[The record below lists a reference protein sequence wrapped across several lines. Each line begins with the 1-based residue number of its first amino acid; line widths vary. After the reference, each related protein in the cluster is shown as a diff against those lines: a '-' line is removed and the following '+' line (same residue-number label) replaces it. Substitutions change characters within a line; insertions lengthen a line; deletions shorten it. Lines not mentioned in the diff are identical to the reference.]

1 MRLAVEFMNGFFKEP
16 DWQYYRWSGVY
27 MTSHLLIAAHE
38 SIDEWRFRMMRPKE
52 DAPALAFG
60 RAAHVLLTEPRL
72 FEECFV
78 VGGPVNPRTG
88 KTYGQ
93 ETKKYQEWAVE
104 QKKQPITPENFELM
118 QRMATSARRHKAA
131 AKLLSEG
138 EAEQVTRQTYADL
151 PCQIR
156 LDWLAPQ
163 WIADYKTTS
172 DVFSFKIAIEQYGY
186 LTQAAFYQAVT
197 EIVTGEKLPYYLIA
211 TEKSEEATTVVWQ
224 LNQSALDQRR
234 KENEQKLAEI
244 RSEFLAINERR
255 PDLSVIEQSVE
266 EFSFYMSGASNG

>member
-1 MRLAVEFMNGFFKEP
+1 MTPPFFQEP
-16 DWQYYRWSGVY
+16 DWQYHRWSGVY

-38 SIDEWRFRMMRPKE
+38 SIDEWRSRMMKPRE

-60 RAAHVLLTEPRL
+60 RAAHILLTEPHL
-72 FEECFV
+72 FEECYI

-88 KTYGQ
+88 KTFGQ
-93 ETKKYQEWAVE
+93 ETKKYQEWAAE
-104 QKKQPITPENFELM
+104 QKKQPITPENFELAE
-118 QRMATSARRHKAA
+118 RMAASVRRHKAGS
-131 AKLLSEG
+131 KLLAIG
-138 EAEQVTRQTYADL
+138 EAEQVTRQTYAGL

-156 LDWLAPQ
+156 LDWLAPE

-172 DVFSFKIAIEQYGY
+172 DVFSFKYSIEQYGY

-197 EIVTGEKLPYYLIA
+197 EIATGRKLPYYIIA
-211 TEKSEEATTVVWQ
+211 TEKSDDATTVVWQ
-224 LNQSALDQRR
+224 LNQAALDERR
-234 KENEQKLAEI
+234 KQNEQKLAEI

-266 EFSFYMSGASNG
+266 EFSFYALGVNDG